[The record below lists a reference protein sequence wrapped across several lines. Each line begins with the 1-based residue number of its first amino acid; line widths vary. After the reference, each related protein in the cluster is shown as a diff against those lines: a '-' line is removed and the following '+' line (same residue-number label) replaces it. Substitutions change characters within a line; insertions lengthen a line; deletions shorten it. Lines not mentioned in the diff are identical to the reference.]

1 MSIKNILSNLL
12 IEQDENLVT
21 ITPGQYLENLEDVGG
36 IADRVA
42 KLKPY
47 KGKGIVINGDLNLRN
62 FKNVGPLTGV
72 VRIMGRLNINN
83 TNVPNLNGIT
93 VDGYI
98 DDYGSSMWK
107 TKKQLEFNKK
117 LAELDQKRKEDEWNI
132 GNGDD
137 DSIRTSALFDIL
149 KLNGEVGMTGDGE
162 GNVEVSEDKYFIYPQ
177 GRGTYGYG
185 KQYEWLGGD
194 AGFDGI
200 LYDVYTEDEAH
211 AASKSAVSNMIDDMG
226 HEAFSSWV
234 WDNSID
240 KVYWR
245 RWLDEFYADMYYN
258 DPEGHDVP
266 LTLSTTQQAQV
277 DKFKKSIEVLKTKL
291 TTENLPE
298 DQKNIILKKIE
309 GFENIIEDIE
319 EDPQGDYDE
328 DYIQS
333 LVDERVDE
341 YENDINTFIN
351 DYGFDK
357 DFIMDF
363 VDLNK
368 VTEEVV
374 DADGYGVLLNSYD
387 GEADYIRVG
396 DEDYYIMRVS

>member
-21 ITPGQYLENLEDVGG
+21 ITPEQYLENLEDVGG

-47 KGKGIVINGDLNLRN
+47 KGKGIVINGNLDLRN
-62 FKNVGPLTGV
+62 FKNVGPLTGI
-72 VRIMGRLNINN
+72 VRIMGRLIINN
-83 TNVPNLNGIT
+83 TNISNLNGIT

-98 DDYGSSMWK
+98 DDYGSSMWR
-107 TKKQLEFNKK
+107 TKKQLELNKK

-162 GNVEVSEDKYFIYPQ
+162 GNVEVSEDKYFLYPQ
-177 GRGTYGYG
+177 GRGIYGYG

-194 AGFDGI
+194 AGFEGN
-200 LYDVYTEDEAH
+200 LYDVYTEDEAYT
-211 AASKSAVSNMIDDMG
+211 ASKSAVSDMIEDMG
-226 HEAFSSWV
+226 YGAFSSWV

-240 KVYWR
+240 KDKWI
-245 RWLDEFYADMYYN
+245 RWLDEFYTDVYYD
-258 DPEGHDVP
+258 DPEGNNVP

-277 DKFKKSIEVLKTKL
+277 DKLNKSIEDLEAKL
-291 TTENLPE
+291 ATNTLSKDSEY
-298 DQKNIILKKIE
+298 IVLKKIE

-319 EDPQGDYDE
+319 GDPQGDYDE
-328 DYIQS
+328 EYIQS
-333 LVDERVDE
+333 MVDQKVDE
-341 YENDINTFIN
+341 YEYNIDTFIKE
-351 DYGFDK
+351 YGFDK

-363 VDLNK
+363 VDIDK

-374 DADGYGVLLNSYD
+374 DADGYGYILNSHD

-396 DEDYYIMRVS
+396 NEDYYIVRVS